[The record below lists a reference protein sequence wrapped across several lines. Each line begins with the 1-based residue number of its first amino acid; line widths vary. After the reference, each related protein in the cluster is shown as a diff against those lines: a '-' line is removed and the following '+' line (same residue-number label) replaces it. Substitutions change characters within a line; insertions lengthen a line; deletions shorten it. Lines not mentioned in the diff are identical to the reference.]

1 VGNEGV
7 CVYVGRG
14 RGGERALGMVV
25 PVFGETV
32 AEERVRWK

>member
-1 VGNEGV
+1 MRV
-7 CVYVGRG
+7 CVWGGVGWRESAHG
-14 RGGERALGMVV
+14 TVV